1 MYLKILYEENFD
13 ERKYQSDERED
24 ENTMQS
30 DQAEGNK
37 ESEKDFFTKVL
48 EESGRDGDKKYI
60 FNTE

>member
-1 MYLKILYEENFD
+1 MEE
-13 ERKYQSDERED
+13 KYQSDERED